1 MSLNRQYILL
11 IDVIKNYSYKL
22 NSFNEESFQFKYD
35 VNTWSSAE
43 VYAHIITANKLS
55 LKGMLKAQ
63 LGEAT
68 EDSSPLSWSARL
80 IIFTGRIP
88 KGRKVPELF
97 IKRTPKFNS
106 ITEAKNALDE
116 LEYELNNLWDNR
128 NLWSKTQKI
137 KHPALGLLN
146 NNQWMKFMFIHSKHH
161 LKQLKRIKQKM
172 DV

>member
-1 MSLNRQYILL
+1 MSLNRNYNSL

-22 NSFNEESFQFKYD
+22 NSFSEESFQFKYE

-55 LKGMLKAQ
+55 LRGMLKAQ

-68 EDSSPLSWSARL
+68 EDISPLSWSARL
-80 IIFTGRIP
+80 IFFTGRIP

-97 IKRTPKFNS
+97 KNRTPQFNS
-106 ITEAKNALDE
+106 IAEAKSALDD
-116 LEYELNNLWDNR
+116 LENELNNLWDNR

-146 NNQWMKFMFIHSKHH
+146 NEQWIKFMLIHSKHH
-161 LKQLKRIKQKM
+161 LKQLKRIKLNM
-172 DV
+172 DI